1 PVYRIKEGIKQKQLR
16 DHIRQSLNDVV
27 IHEWLSDELRNKYKL
42 ETLEF
47 TLNHLHHPQ
56 GKQDLLRARRTYA
69 FTELFMFELRMQ
81 WLNRL
86 EKASDD
92 AIEIEYDIQ
101 KVKAFIDSLPFE
113 LTDAQKTSV
122 NEIFRDLKAPIR
134 MHRLLQGDVGSGKT
148 VVAAICMYALKT
160 AGYQSALMVPT
171 EILAE
176 QHAESLIQLFGDT
189 MNVA

>member
-1 PVYRIKEGIKQKQLR
+1 M
-16 DHIRQSLNDVV
+16 
-27 IHEWLSDELRNKYKL
+27 
-42 ETLEF
+42 
-47 TLNHLHHPQ
+47 
-56 GKQDLLRARRTYA
+56 LRARRTYA

-148 VVAAICMYALKT
+148 VVAAICMYALK
-160 AGYQSALMVPT
+160 QQD
-171 EILAE
+171 IN
-176 QHAESLIQLFGDT
+176 QHLWYRQKYLPNN
-189 MNVA
+189 MLKV